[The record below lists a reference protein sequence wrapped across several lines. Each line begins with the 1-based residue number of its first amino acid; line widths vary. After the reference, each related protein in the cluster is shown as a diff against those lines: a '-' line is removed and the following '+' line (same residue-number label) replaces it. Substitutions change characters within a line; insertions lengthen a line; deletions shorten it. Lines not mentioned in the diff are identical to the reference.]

1 MRLWKKVDSFERWL
15 FLVSQISGVFFHV
28 EIRGTLKYLPV
39 PAAPKLIF
47 RYQLNATSIF
57 SCGFSWVEL
66 DQIKKI
72 FKKIGIASLKCFVT
86 SNMMAFGQKNSTEHL
101 IKCLHSLNHGH
112 SLSEA
117 KFVSKQQRGMPQMLF
132 FSVANLPSFLNDWK
146 ISVPKPKPKM
156 DIYKYHQIVTS
167 KRIKKH

>member
-1 MRLWKKVDSFERWL
+1 MKDGYFWYLRFLGCFSMWK
-15 FLVSQISGVFFHV
+15 SGALSDTSRFF
-28 EIRGTLKYLPV
+28 
-39 PAAPKLIF
+39 AAPNSMPHPLF
-47 RYQLNATSIF
+47 HAEYR
-57 SCGFSWVEL
+57 WVQL

-72 FKKIGIASLKCFVT
+72 FKKNRDYFFKVFCYFAHDGFWPKKSI
-86 SNMMAFGQKNSTEHL
+86 EHL

-117 KFVSKQQRGMPQMLF
+117 KFVSKQQREECLRSCF
-132 FSVANLPSFLNDWK
+132 FSVANLPSLLNDWK

>member
-57 SCGFSWVEL
+57 SCGFSWVQL

-86 SNMMAFGQKNSTEHL
+86 SNMMAFGQK
-101 IKCLHSLNHGH
+101 
-112 SLSEA
+112 
-117 KFVSKQQRGMPQMLF
+117 KQYRTFDQMPAFIESWSQFIRSQIRVQTTKRNASDVVF
-132 FSVANLPSFLNDWK
+132 FSCKSSFLPQRLEDFCSKTETQNGHLQ
-146 ISVPKPKPKM
+146 IPSNS
-156 DIYKYHQIVTS
+156 DI
-167 KRIKKH
+167 

>member
-1 MRLWKKVDSFERWL
+1 MLHWTGKTEDIYTSPENERPEGKKNDAFRKKVGTPLKDGYFWYL
-15 FLVSQISGVFFHV
+15 SQISGVFFHV

-57 SCGFSWVEL
+57 SCGFSWVQL

-86 SNMMAFGQKNSTEHL
+86 SNMMAFGQKKTVQN
-101 IKCLHSLNHGH
+101 I
-112 SLSEA
+112 
-117 KFVSKQQRGMPQMLF
+117 
-132 FSVANLPSFLNDWK
+132 
-146 ISVPKPKPKM
+146 
-156 DIYKYHQIVTS
+156 
-167 KRIKKH
+167 